1 MARASLIPRLTD
13 SGPRPDRLPTN
24 KYPPILWGSTQTPDV
39 TFSSRGSFKAPVRP
53 SRDCVWQRGP
63 CPGPPSI
70 GRPQKSRLQCR
81 HEFEPENSAYENSQP
96 GTRHSHVKF
105 ENYDLD
111 PSTYDEMFLPDG
123 APREHY
129 RQVHKTLTQLSQE
142 ELVNIQDR
150 VTRSFSNEGITFAVY
165 GDEEAE
171 ERTIPVDCL
180 PRVVSSS
187 DWLHLEAGLTQRVKA
202 LNLFLED
209 VYGRARIVRDGVV
222 PTDMVRGCP
231 QYRIEMRGFSPAPW
245 DMGSHL
251 RNRPRAYQRRLH
263 GVGGQPAR
271 PLRRV
276 LHVG

>member
-1 MARASLIPRLTD
+1 M
-13 SGPRPDRLPTN
+13 
-24 KYPPILWGSTQTPDV
+24 
-39 TFSSRGSFKAPVRP
+39 
-53 SRDCVWQRGP
+53 
-63 CPGPPSI
+63 
-70 GRPQKSRLQCR
+70 
-81 HEFEPENSAYENSQP
+81 
-96 GTRHSHVKF
+96 KF

-111 PSTYDEMFLPDG
+111 PSIYDEMFLPDG

-129 RQVHKTLTQLSQE
+129 RQVHETLTQLSQE

-180 PRVVSSS
+180 PQVVSSS
-187 DWLHLEAGLTQRVKA
+187 DWLHLEAGPTQRVKA

-209 VYGRARIVRDGVV
+209 VYGKARIVRDGVV

-231 QYRIEMRGFSPAPW
+231 QYRIEMRGFSPPHGTW
-245 DMGSHL
+245 VHL
-251 RNRPRAYQRRLH
+251 RNRPRAYKRRLH

>member
-1 MARASLIPRLTD
+1 M
-13 SGPRPDRLPTN
+13 
-24 KYPPILWGSTQTPDV
+24 
-39 TFSSRGSFKAPVRP
+39 
-53 SRDCVWQRGP
+53 
-63 CPGPPSI
+63 
-70 GRPQKSRLQCR
+70 
-81 HEFEPENSAYENSQP
+81 
-96 GTRHSHVKF
+96 
-105 ENYDLD
+105 
-111 PSTYDEMFLPDG
+111 
-123 APREHY
+123 
-129 RQVHKTLTQLSQE
+129 
-142 ELVNIQDR
+142 
-150 VTRSFSNEGITFAVY
+150 Y

-231 QYRIEMRGFSPAPW
+231 QYRIEMRGFSPP
-245 DMGSHL
+245 
-251 RNRPRAYQRRLH
+251 H
-263 GVGGQPAR
+263 GTWVAICGTDLVRTNDGFMVLGGQPAR